1 MAKLKRP
8 SPSARTALWNP
19 LSGLSRVTW
28 ARARRAPLRSS
39 TMPCSEVLPSCPRA
53 GSSSTSAS
61 AANHTTRQMIEL
73 QQLRGLAQSMVEH
86 PASTTIFRRRTI
98 GVCDDGHRNCVS
110 RGYEGS
116 WVGNFDMYFRNG
128 TVPKWEEMPS
138 RVMGPPSLFAP
149 ANQGGIQKLHSSSR
163 PEPPL
168 RRRSGG
174 TRISPALFGAYFG
187 NARLTLARQVH
198 PHPSI
203 QASGDI
209 YHIVVPSALQLSP
222 NTAPAH

>member
-1 MAKLKRP
+1 
-8 SPSARTALWNP
+8 
-19 LSGLSRVTW
+19 
-28 ARARRAPLRSS
+28 
-39 TMPCSEVLPSCPRA
+39 
-53 GSSSTSAS
+53 
-61 AANHTTRQMIEL
+61 
-73 QQLRGLAQSMVEH
+73 MVEP

-138 RVMGPPSLFAP
+138 RVMGPPTLFAP

-174 TRISPALFGAYFG
+174 TRISPALFGAYLG
-187 NARLTLARQVH
+187 HTCLTLARQVRSH
-198 PHPSI
+198 PCV
-203 QASGDI
+203 QAAGDI
-209 YHIVVPSALQLSP
+209 YHSVVPGALQQAAR
-222 NTAPAH
+222 NQAAIPALAMHRDGRVLGNFRQRTFKAVQRMPTRACNVGCLDPPPPPHVEHANPAVGQPRRQVLHR